1 MDHRVA
7 LYERAEEPILE
18 MPKPYDDRQGWTR
31 NDDGVFELVSFCGPV
46 LQNSLVDLL
55 DIGDREEEED
65 DEEEDEHESGTSIF
79 TKYLIIKYKH
89 HL

>member
-31 NDDGVFELVSFCGPV
+31 NDDGVFELVSFCGPI
-46 LQNSLVDLL
+46 LPNSLVDLL

-65 DEEEDEHESGTSIF
+65 DEEEDEHECDFNDYVLTIIIF
-79 TKYLIIKYKH
+79 KPMR
-89 HL
+89 